1 MNEYM
6 KIIPGNI
13 FILTEQGLRYQ
24 TFDRLGPTA
33 TNPRK
38 MKVGTHILV
47 IRDMTINPDHVQ
59 AHLYEVITDDGQIG
73 TLLGSDINSGFY
85 KRYEEVYAI
94 DKKETQ

>member
-13 FILTEQGLRYQ
+13 FILTKQGLRYQ
-24 TFDRLGPTA
+24 TFDRLGPTS
-33 TNPRK
+33 TNLRK

-47 IRDMTINPDHVQ
+47 IRDITSNRQ
-59 AHLYEVITDDGQIG
+59 AQANLYEVITDDGQTG
-73 TLLGSDINSGFY
+73 TLLGWDINSGFY

-94 DKKETQ
+94 DKKETL